1 MKLTIEQ
8 KEWIGDLCEKAS
20 DLKESIKDGNYL
32 LAWDI
37 DHYCDFGLR
46 LYARTTNDDL
56 ARLAGNSVPVFNRD
70 GRPNDGCL
78 LSMQEIREYYEQVIE
93 NKANEKRARIE
104 ALEKELAD
112 LKAME
117 D

>member
-8 KEWIGDLCEKAS
+8 KEWIGNLCEKAS

-37 DHYCDFGLR
+37 DHYGHFSLR
-46 LYARTTNDDL
+46 LYVRTTNDL
-56 ARLAGNSVPVFNRD
+56 ANIAGNSVPVFNRD

-78 LSMQEIREYYEQVIE
+78 LSLQEIREYYEQVIK
-93 NKANEKRARIE
+93 NKANEKRARVE

-112 LKAME
+112 LKAKE

>member
-8 KEWIGDLCEKAS
+8 KEWIGDLCERAS
-20 DLKESIKDGNYL
+20 DLKESIKDGDYL

-37 DHYCDFGLR
+37 DHYGNFDLR
-46 LYARTTNDDL
+46 IYARVGGGNL
-56 ARLAGNSVPVFNRD
+56 NYLAGNIVPVFNRD

-78 LSMQEIREYYEQVIE
+78 LSVQEIREYYEQVTE

-104 ALEKELAD
+104 ALEKELEI
-112 LKAME
+112 LKAE
-117 D
+117 A